1 MKQLLS
7 ILLLSVITVTAYAD
21 KNSKPNKVQQ
31 VQAKA
36 EQLAKPAS
44 DTTAHYDYGTRTYD
58 PRLGRSMYVAP
69 KQQQNKPYQNTTNKP
84 VKLDK

>member
-36 EQLAKPAS
+36 EQPAKPAS
-44 DTTAHYDYGTRTYD
+44 
-58 PRLGRSMYVAP
+58 
-69 KQQQNKPYQNTTNKP
+69 NTFDSSYSIIRHNNHSYKA
-84 VKLDK
+84 